1 MFGQILNLDRVEN
14 RRLVASVEID
24 REKSEIP
31 KKSIYRLS
39 LYHRCL
45 SKLIENGLETVS
57 SSALAKAAGVKAS
70 QLRRDISYVGQFGTR
85 GLGYQV
91 EELRMEIREI
101 LGREHLQPVILVGA
115 GNLGSAL
122 LRYGGFQKEGF
133 EVIAAFDA
141 VPEAVMKR
149 EIGVPLLGPEKMDKF
164 IAQNKVKLAILCVPA
179 ENAQEV
185 ANDLVLA
192 GVQGI
197 LNFSPS
203 VLQVPEKVTVNNVDL
218 ALELENVS
226 FFIGR
231 DNEAEK

>member
-1 MFGQILNLDRVEN
+1 MDVE
-14 RRLVASVEID
+14 
-24 REKSEIP
+24 REKAGIP

-45 SKLIENGLETVS
+45 LKLMENGHETVS
-57 SSALAKAAGVKAS
+57 SSALAKAAGVKPA
-70 QLRRDISYVGQFGTR
+70 QLRKDLTHVGQFGTR
-85 GLGYQV
+85 GLGYQI
-91 EELRMEIREI
+91 EELRRAIREV

-133 EVIAAFDA
+133 EVTAAFDA
-141 VPEAVMKR
+141 VPETVLR
-149 EIGVPLLGPEKMDKF
+149 RDIGVPVLGIEKMERF
-164 IAQNKVKLAILCVPA
+164 IRDNQVKLAILCVPG

-185 ANDLVLA
+185 VNDLVAA

-197 LNFSPS
+197 LNFSPT
-203 VLQVPEKVTVNNVDL
+203 VLQVPERVTVNNVDL

-226 FFIGR
+226 FFVGR
-231 DNEAEK
+231 DIEDSA